1 MTAVPQP
8 KDPPRARR
16 ADRSSV
22 IEEIPMRQPPRI
34 FRVTLSLLAAA
45 LATGLAAKPA
55 PPPPPPPPPP
65 PAALVIQANRADAA
79 SGWAVALAGDVNNDG
94 RPDVIVG
101 APKWTNGEYH
111 EGAVFLYLGT
121 AQGLSTTPAWQ
132 YESNQVGACLGA
144 AVARAGKVNGDAYGD
159 IIVGAPWYDNAHVD
173 AGRAYV
179 FFGKATGLNAQPA
192 WTADGDQDGALFG
205 FSVGSSQPS
214 GSSVAVAAG
223 SFNGD
228 NYADV
233 VVGAPDYDDG
243 QRDEGEVF
251 VYHGS
256 ATGPAATPS
265 RRLQVN
271 KDYAEL
277 GRSLA
282 GVGRT
287 NNDAYLDL
295 LVGAGGYDVVNAGA
309 VVASKGLAAVFY
321 GSSAGVALTPSWS
334 VNGDAEGC
342 FFGSTVA
349 SAGDLNNDGY
359 GDFLVAAWP
368 RAPAVGGQAPGYV
381 FAYKSSSSGPVAT
394 PLFSIQTPEAVSDF
408 GYALGSA
415 GDWNGDTVPDILVG
429 APLHVESGQFRAGR
443 VAVYKGNLTGAVASA
458 PLYSV
463 VGIENGGL
471 AGFAVSSAGDLN
483 NDGKADILIGE
494 PGRSL
499 GDAGEGVFNVQF
511 GRP

>member
-1 MTAVPQP
+1 
-8 KDPPRARR
+8 
-16 ADRSSV
+16 
-22 IEEIPMRQPPRI
+22 MRKSLRI
-34 FRVTLSLLAAA
+34 LQLGALLLAATV
-45 LATGLAAKPA
+45 ATGLAGKR
-55 PPPPPPPPPP
+55 PPPPPPPPP
-65 PAALVIQANRADAA
+65 PAALVMQANKADAG
-79 SGWAVALAGDVNNDG
+79 SGWAVAMAGDVNGDG

-101 APKWTNGEYH
+101 APKWTNGQYH

-121 AQGLSTTPAWQ
+121 ANGLSASPAWS
-132 YESNQVGACLGA
+132 YESNQAGACLGSS
-144 AVARAGKVNGDAYGD
+144 VARAGKINNDAYGD
-159 IIVGAPWYDNAHVD
+159 IVVGAPWFDDVYADE
-173 AGRAYV
+173 GRAFV
-179 FFGKATGLNAQPA
+179 FFGRSTGLNALPA
-192 WTADGDQDGALFG
+192 WTADGDQANALFG
-205 FSVGSSQPS
+205 FSVGSSQPA
-214 GSSVAVAAG
+214 GSSVALVSG

-228 NYADV
+228 AYADV

-243 QRDEGEVF
+243 QIDEGEVF
-251 VYHGS
+251 VYHGTS
-256 ATGPAATPS
+256 TGLSATPS

-282 GVGRT
+282 GVGRA
-287 NNDAYLDL
+287 NNDSYLDL
-295 LVGAGGYDVVNAGA
+295 LVGAGGYDAGNP

-359 GDFLVAAWP
+359 WDFLVSSWP
-368 RAPAVGGQAPGYV
+368 RNAPANGQTPGYV
-381 FAYKSSSSGPVAT
+381 FAFKTSSSGPVAT
-394 PLFSIQTPEAVSDF
+394 PLFSIVTPEAVSDF
-408 GYALGSA
+408 GYALGGA
-415 GDWNGDTVPDILVG
+415 GDWNGDGVNDIVVG

-443 VAVYKGNLTGAVASA
+443 VSIYQGNLSGIVSSA
-458 PLYSV
+458 PLYTS

-471 AGFAVSSAGDLN
+471 AGFAVAAAGDLN
-483 NDGKADILIGE
+483 NDGKGDILIGE